1 MITQLDMYDYW
12 TPEDP
17 EECMPKT
24 TREQLVKEF
33 HEAFGHKVAPAEI
46 TIKDLELRQRLLEE
60 EFSEVLEC
68 MWELNDLGL
77 DNKSWR
83 LGLLKEICDLQYVLS
98 GLAVELGLDVEKA
111 FRRVHKSNMSKLDDN
126 GKPVYREDGKVLK
139 SKNYKAPNLEDLI

>member
-12 TPEDP
+12 TSEDP

-46 TIKDLELRQRLLEE
+46 TTKDLELRQRLLKE

-68 MWELNDLGL
+68 MWELNALGL

-98 GLAVELGLDVEKA
+98 GLAVELGFDIEKA

>member
-68 MWELNDLGL
+68 MWERNDLGL

>member
-1 MITQLDMYDYW
+1 MLTQIDMNDYW
-12 TPEDP
+12 TPDDP
-17 EECMPKT
+17 EECMPRT

-46 TIKDLELRQRLLEE
+46 KLEDLNLRQKLLWE
-60 EFSEVLEC
+60 EFSEVLEAIRQ
-68 MWELNDLGL
+68 WSKDGT
-77 DNKSWR
+77 DNKWYR
-83 LGLLKEICDLQYVLS
+83 VALLKEICDLQYVLS

-126 GKPVYREDGKVLK
+126 GKPIYRDDGKVLK

>member
-46 TIKDLELRQRLLEE
+46 KLEDLNLRQKLLWE
-60 EFSEVLEC
+60 EFLEVLEAIRQ
-68 MWELNDLGL
+68 WSKDGT
-77 DNKSWR
+77 DNKSYR
-83 LGLLKEICDLQYVLS
+83 LALLKEICDLQYVLS

-111 FRRVHKSNMSKLDDN
+111 FHRVHKSNMSKLDDH